1 MKKAAAIKA
10 IERHGMLLVF
20 PLQNAAEPRSL
31 WSEFYPRSKMR
42 WEWDEDGDDRVA
54 RLWHLRE
61 ELSRSKKVVNAKWFR
76 GRATFF
82 SRSLFTALLALYRK
96 QARFSALSHDAKN
109 LLALLEEN
117 SPQSTKQL
125 RRASGLVGRSLEST
139 YSRAMQELWQ
149 RLLIVGFGEVD
160 EGAFP
165 SLALGATRW
174 IFEDLYQESQD
185 LSTEDAEEEISR
197 YFEAA
202 PLVKRYHQRCLGQ
215 LATMKN

>member
-1 MKKAAAIKA
+1 
-10 IERHGMLLVF
+10 
-20 PLQNAAEPRSL
+20 
-31 WSEFYPRSKMR
+31 
-42 WEWDEDGDDRVA
+42 
-54 RLWHLRE
+54 
-61 ELSRSKKVVNAKWFR
+61 
-76 GRATFF
+76 
-82 SRSLFTALLALYRK
+82 
-96 QARFSALSHDAKN
+96 
-109 LLALLEEN
+109 
-117 SPQSTKQL
+117 
-125 RRASGLVGRSLEST
+125 
-139 YSRAMQELWQ
+139 MQELWQ